1 MPPTQ
6 THTQPSNP
14 NTIDIYRNMKFTY
27 DQGLVGTAVDCKC
40 PCDTDGTNN
49 CKPVEKLF
57 LYGVRPSP
65 VKELYNY
72 FKDEKFK
79 QEDGYTVTE
88 ADGKREFPDDSW
100 SKSTGNEIL
109 NIDQQGKILDESGF
123 ERWQKIMNRY
133 TSACV
138 ICEKIKSIVESHQS
152 DILETVSGLKKT
164 YNDTRGSYS
173 VKLDKYIADI
183 NAKKTQFE
191 ANQETIR
198 QQQKKIRLAHKL
210 LNAQADKLKTFG
222 QQFTSLQ
229 TQYKERHLDRVSFGL
244 PYLKPIYTM
253 SSRQFFVLMV
263 VLNIVLVV
271 VIGVYGFYPR
281 NQKSEA
287 NQTKE

>member
-1 MPPTQ
+1 MPP
-6 THTQPSNP
+6 TQPSNP
-14 NTIDIYRNMKFTY
+14 NTIDIYRNMKYTY
-27 DQGLVGTAVDCKC
+27 DQGLVGTRVDCKC
-40 PCDTDGTNN
+40 PCDTDDNVNN
-49 CKPVEKLF
+49 CEPVEKLF

-79 QEDGYTVTE
+79 EEDGYTITE
-88 ADGKREFPDDSW
+88 ADGTREFPDDSW
-100 SKSTGNEIL
+100 SKNTANKLI
-109 NIDQQGKILDESGF
+109 NINLQEKILDESGF
-123 ERWQKIMNRY
+123 KSWQKIMNRY

-138 ICEKIKSIVESHQS
+138 ICEKIKSIVESETHQS

-173 VKLDKYIADI
+173 TALDKLIADI
-183 NAKKTQFE
+183 NAKKIQFE

-198 QQQKKIRLAHKL
+198 QQKKKIRLAHKL

-263 VLNIVLVV
+263 VLNVVLVV
-271 VIGVYGFYPR
+271 VIGLYGFYPR

-287 NQTKE
+287 NRAKE